1 MFTGIIT
8 DIGTVL
14 EATRAGGGMRAVIGC
29 RYAPDGLKIGSSI
42 ACDGICLTVTDMK
55 PSPGGLIA
63 FAVDVSGETLSRT
76 TAGKWEKGRK
86 INLEQAIAAGGRFDG
101 HFVTGHVDGCVTL
114 ISRRPAGDSLRLE
127 FEFPQMLTGFLAEK
141 GAVALDGVS
150 LTVNGVEKSR
160 FWVNIIP
167 HTLHA
172 TTLGEKQQGDALNLE
187 IDLIARYV
195 SAYVRSAKI

>member
-14 EATRAGGGMRAVIGC
+14 EAIRGSGGLRAVIGC
-29 RYAPDGLKIGSSI
+29 RYAPDGLKIGASI

-55 PSPGGLIA
+55 PSPGGLTA

-76 TAGKWEKGRK
+76 TAGEWEKGRK

-101 HFVTGHVDGCVTL
+101 HFVTGHIDGCVTL
-114 ISRRPAGDSLRLE
+114 ISRRPVGDSLRLE
-127 FEFPQMLTGFLAEK
+127 FEIPQALARFIVEK
-141 GAVALDGVS
+141 GSVTLDGVS
-150 LTVNGVEKSR
+150 LTVNGVENKR

-167 HTLHA
+167 HTLQA
-172 TTLGEKQQGDALNLE
+172 TTLGGKQQGDALNLE

-195 SAYVRSAKI
+195 SALCRTNS